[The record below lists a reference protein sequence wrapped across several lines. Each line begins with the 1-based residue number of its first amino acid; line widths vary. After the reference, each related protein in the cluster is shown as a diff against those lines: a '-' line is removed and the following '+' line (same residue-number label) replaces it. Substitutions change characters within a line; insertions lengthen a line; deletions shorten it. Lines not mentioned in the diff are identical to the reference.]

1 MLPILDKEVDDKHLA
16 NGFQLDFEVFNSTDW
31 TKLNF
36 LNNNRKFIY
45 WAHLVYSLKFG
56 FKNTDNAIL
65 TMISDIRTEW
75 VLERTDQIKCDRDS
89 RQLHHED
96 QDELFNITENHI
108 METFGS
114 MPETLAQSIVKDED
128 LLLAF
133 QTYFILTHCQ
143 TQDLIDWQVL
153 FQVR

>member
-1 MLPILDKEVDDKHLA
+1 
-16 NGFQLDFEVFNSTDW
+16 
-31 TKLNF
+31 
-36 LNNNRKFIY
+36 
-45 WAHLVYSLKFG
+45 
-56 FKNTDNAIL
+56 
-65 TMISDIRTEW
+65 MISDIRTEW

-114 MPETLAQSIVKDED
+114 IPETLAQSVVKDED